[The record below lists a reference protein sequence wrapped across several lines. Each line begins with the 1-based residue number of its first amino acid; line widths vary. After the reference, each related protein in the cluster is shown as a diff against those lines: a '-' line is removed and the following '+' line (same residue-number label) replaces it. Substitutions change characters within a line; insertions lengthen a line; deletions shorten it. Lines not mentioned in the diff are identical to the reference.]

1 MREGGGGGE
10 GGGGVVTVSMK
21 ESESVSK
28 TISFCALHVYGHF
41 IKL

>member
-1 MREGGGGGE
+1 MGGG

-21 ESESVSK
+21 ESESVSE
-28 TISFCALHVYGHF
+28 TISFCALRVYCHF